1 MHGKRLRGGDD
12 VTIGQTESSRCWFLL
27 VISGQLGLLYASA
40 VRAAAQNLAGADCDS
55 MVSQHKE
62 KLSSISCFLSE
73 GSLHDA

>member
-40 VRAAAQNLAGADCDS
+40 VRTAAPNLAGADCDS
-55 MVSQHKE
+55 MVSQQREAQLH
-62 KLSSISCFLSE
+62 FVLSE